1 MLSERVVEDELQW
14 PGRCETRNN
23 LGQHRDKNNREPTPI
38 GSKESE
44 YQARHSRI
52 PFQKR
57 NFPPNMAALLAILGF
72 RAQIRNCWA
81 ITLCKIGSITLK
93 PRFSF
98 LRHC

>member
-1 MLSERVVEDELQW
+1 
-14 PGRCETRNN
+14 
-23 LGQHRDKNNREPTPI
+23 
-38 GSKESE
+38 
-44 YQARHSRI
+44 
-52 PFQKR
+52 
-57 NFPPNMAALLAILGF
+57 MAALLAILGF